1 MSRCG
6 LCGDA
11 VEPLE
16 EHWVVWQC
24 AMSSCER
31 WQTFDWP
38 TTMLLD
44 FGNVD
49 GTHWHGQYQCSS
61 CRQLLLRIVKPGA
74 LGIPSGELPFF
85 AQPFKRGD

>member
-6 LCGDA
+6 LCGDV
-11 VEPLE
+11 VEPTE
-16 EHWVVWQC
+16 ENWFVWQC
-24 AMSSCER
+24 AMTSCER
-31 WQTFDWP
+31 WKTFDWP

-49 GTHWHGQYQCSS
+49 GTHWHGQYQCSP
-61 CRQLLLRIVKPGA
+61 CRQLLLRIGKEGTVRGPTTGSV
-74 LGIPSGELPFF
+74 L